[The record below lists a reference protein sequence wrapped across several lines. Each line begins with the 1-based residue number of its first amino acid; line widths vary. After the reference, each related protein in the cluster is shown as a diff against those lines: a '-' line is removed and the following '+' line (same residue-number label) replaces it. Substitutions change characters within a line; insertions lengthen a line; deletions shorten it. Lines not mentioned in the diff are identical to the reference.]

1 MNRLRLSDSY
11 DQTTRIVEI
20 ANQEKEIVMSAN
32 DLWKD
37 RITIDPAV
45 LVGKPLIRGLRI
57 SVEQVLSALAAGIQP
72 DEILQDYP
80 DLEPE
85 DLRGCLAYAAETI
98 ASERD
103 FPRPAID
110 RPIHLPR

>member
-1 MNRLRLSDSY
+1 VSDWY
-11 DQTTRIVEI
+11 DKTTRLVE
-20 ANQEKEIVMSAN
+20 AAYQEREIEMPAD

-45 LVGKPLIRGLRI
+45 LVGKPVIRGLRI
-57 SVEQVLSALAAGIQP
+57 SVEQVLRALAAGIPP

-85 DLRGCLAYAAETI
+85 DLQACLAYAAETI
-98 ASERD
+98 ASERVY
-103 FPRPAID
+103 PVSIGV
-110 RPIHLPR
+110 